1 MNPTSDGFPAVVGST
16 SRKKMSQISR
26 EQAKINKLQEYMKST
41 GGQITNVKLK
51 ICLDHTNIK
60 VTKHKSVQDK
70 P

>member
-1 MNPTSDGFPAVVGST
+1 
-16 SRKKMSQISR
+16 MSQISR